1 MNDLEFPFAEMS
13 FKRTTPPTVVLNDT
27 YRPRQTTSTVNPP
40 KPKLPP
46 LFIRTTQTPEKLIQ
60 TKDPNFIQKF

>member
-27 YRPRQTTSTVNPP
+27 CKPNQIKSTVDPPNPS
-40 KPKLPP
+40 LSQQQSAM
-46 LFIRTTQTPEKLIQ
+46 LLLEKLQ
-60 TKDPNFIQKF
+60 LCVKSSHLLQR